1 MKEKEDLK
9 PTKTIADLKSDTKK
23 LTRKFEDLRGYL

>member
-1 MKEKEDLK
+1 MKEKEELK
-9 PTKTIADLKSDTKK
+9 PKKTIADLKSDAKK